1 MIAKEVPNSTVY
13 VGVDFHARQQTIRYC
28 SSTDGEV
35 HQCELQHKGDQVR
48 EFYAQFQGEV
58 IVGLEASGYSA
69 VQGTAGKHAPRSVA
83 GKPSQIRR
91 KAPRR
96 QKERSS
102 DADLILELMLKGDFP
117 RLYRFSA
124 ESRLV
129 LRQLRYRHKLVKV
142 RTIAKNSLQ
151 AISLGAGCSQ
161 KRGLLSQRGQERLR
175 GLALPPVLGQQREE
189 WLQMVTQLDE
199 RIATL
204 EATLEKTAA
213 RDEQIKLLRT
223 HPGIGLLTGMVVR
236 HTIMPV
242 ARFSTTRKVVAYAGL
257 DPVEDSSGPRT
268 RLGSISKEG
277 SRLLRFLL
285 NEAGQTA
292 CRQDPDLK
300 RFYQRLVHRRNRQKA
315 KVAVARKLLVRSF
328 IMLRDQID
336 YAEFVRRGV
345 AARSARKTHRP
356 SMPDL

>member
-1 MIAKEVPNSTVY
+1 MTVY
-13 VGVDFHARQQTIRYC
+13 VAVDFHARQQTIRYC
-28 SSTDGEV
+28 DSTDGEV
-35 HQCELQHKGDQVR
+35 HECELQHKGNQVR
-48 EFYAQFQGEV
+48 EFYAQFQGKV
-58 IVGLEASGYSA
+58 IVALEASGYSA
-69 VQGTAGKHAPRSVA
+69 WFEELLESMGHEVWLGNPAE
-83 GKPSQIRR
+83 IRR

-96 QKERSS
+96 QKNDRR

-117 RLYRFSA
+117 RLHRFRA

-151 AISLGAGCSQ
+151 AISLGAGDSQ

-175 GLALPPVLGQQREE
+175 SLVLPPVLGQQREE
-189 WLQMVTQLDE
+189 WLQMVAQLDQ

-204 EATLEKTAA
+204 EATLEKSAA
-213 RDEQIKLLRT
+213 SDEQIKLLRT
-223 HPGIGLLTGMVVR
+223 HPGIGLLTGLVVR
-236 HTIMPV
+236 HTITPV
-242 ARFSTTRKVVAYAGL
+242 ARFTTTRQVVAYAGL
-257 DPVEDSSGPRT
+257 DPVEDSSGSRV
-268 RLGSISKEG
+268 RVGSISKEG

-285 NEAGQTA
+285 NEAGHTA
-292 CRQDPDLK
+292 CRRDPDLK
-300 RFYQRLVHRRNRQKA
+300 RFYQRLVHRRSRQKA

-336 YAEFVRRGV
+336 YAEFLRRGV

-356 SMPDL
+356 AMPDL